1 MAVFQTLVPVFNRAP
16 VPLTVRFDGQ
26 EYTIQPGEDKIPDV
40 TVLFAKNQNP
50 VMGSADPNNP
60 HVSGARYLIVEKGD
74 DGYGMPIPKQEW
86 EDHLDQPQR
95 IDSQSAFREKYG
107 SDPKAKLVTWGK
119 GKKSTANSRYEAG
132 EAPRGNAV
140 FSGKD

>member
-1 MAVFQTLVPVFNRAP
+1 MRRPFNPLLLVLLVPACSLDDGGVATNEHDRP
-16 VPLTVRFDGQ
+16 VKVSDRLT
-26 EYTIQPGEDKIPDV
+26 
-40 TVLFAKNQNP
+40 
-50 VMGSADPNNP
+50 
-60 HVSGARYLIVEKGD
+60 IVEKGD